1 MSETSDNRNFSG
13 ALSTWKGKS
22 YPELSSGVLQQEYR
36 RHRPH
41 DATKAVGYV
50 CDSRGVRHEARLNIS
65 SDAQGLE
72 LVENQ
77 KESLVGRKALADRT
91 KGA

>member
-1 MSETSDNRNFSG
+1 MLWVITRSAPTIASTDIDLTTLQKQLGMFVTIPVAHPDRKSDGIF
-13 ALSTWKGKS
+13 
-22 YPELSSGVLQQEYR
+22 
-36 RHRPH
+36 
-41 DATKAVGYV
+41 
-50 CDSRGVRHEARLNIS
+50 